1 MKSIGCVPLLAVIVV
16 SLRLPES
23 DEIIGNEVGK
33 NDSLLVD
40 GARAA
45 NSSKDTSLAQRVA
58 KSSRLKLVAP
68 KDADSDAPKDVD
80 NEKQADESDLP
91 MCDAC
96 SIEGNWSGF
105 HRDGTPWNFTIVD
118 VAKWPQRF
126 FGTELLRVIDP
137 AISDKSNELNY
148 VSPRRWR
155 LVTSD
160 ERIRFERGECSSVS
174 TCRIGVGSM
183 QQSFKRPGEE
193 KYGHNQT
200 AVMVSK
206 CQKDYSCPKLAN
218 KARSHAICYGL
229 TQILALILILLLRKP
244 DGRLGLKS
252 IFCVC
257 CCAPLGCLA
266 ICMPLDDGE
275 KVGEA
280 VTTASAE
287 SANIGAGG

>member
-137 AISDKSNELNY
+137 ATPDTSNELINNK
-148 VSPRRWR
+148 PGRWR

-174 TCRIGVGSM
+174 TCRIGDGAM

-218 KARSHAICYGL
+218 KAR
-229 TQILALILILLLRKP
+229 ILILLLRKP